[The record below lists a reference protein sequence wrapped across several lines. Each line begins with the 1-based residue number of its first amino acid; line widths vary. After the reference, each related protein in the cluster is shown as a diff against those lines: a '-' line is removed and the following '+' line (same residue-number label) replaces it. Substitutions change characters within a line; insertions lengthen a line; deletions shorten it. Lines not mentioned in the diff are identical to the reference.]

1 MNISKVGKYLLIP
14 FAIIISLIP
23 IFDPFNVFSSL
34 RNTSFDLFQNIS
46 PRESLAQNNV
56 LILDI
61 DDKSLTE
68 LGQWPWSRS
77 VLAKLVDK
85 TYLAAALGFD
95 IVFAESDRTG
105 AEELIKL
112 YKENDALV
120 NALEKIP
127 NNDNLF
133 ASSIVNHGTVVL
145 GAIPSNT
152 LRNEFKMK
160 FGLIEQGDN
169 PRKFLNNFAGV
180 QTNLDLLDDSASG
193 IGSMSIGDNDSIIR
207 RLPLFENIDG
217 SLIPSLSLEL
227 LRVAIGASTY
237 QIKSSN
243 ASGESAF
250 GEETGINHVK
260 LGNLIIPTNEDGSL
274 WIHYPKNS
282 VRSLSISEVLSSNY
296 SREFFEGKILIVG
309 TSAPGLFD
317 LRSTPLE
324 DNIPGVSIIANL
336 TDQILSGQFLQ
347 RPDWIFGLEVISGL
361 ILALL
366 ITFLFN
372 FLVQLEDYLFF

>member
-1 MNISKVGKYLLIP
+1 M
-14 FAIIISLIP
+14 
-23 IFDPFNVFSSL
+23 
-34 RNTSFDLFQNIS
+34 
-46 PRESLAQNNV
+46 
-56 LILDI
+56 
-61 DDKSLTE
+61 
-68 LGQWPWSRS
+68 
-77 VLAKLVDK
+77 
-85 TYLAAALGFD
+85 GFD

-133 ASSIVNHGTVVL
+133 ASSIANHGTVVL

-152 LRNEFKMK
+152 LRNEFRMK
-160 FGLIEQGDN
+160 FGLIEQGDD
-169 PRKFLNNFAGV
+169 PRQFLNNFAGV

-260 LGNLIIPTNEDGSL
+260 LGNLIIPTMKMAVLD
-274 WIHYPKNS
+274 
-282 VRSLSISEVLSSNY
+282 SLS
-296 SREFFEGKILIVG
+296 
-309 TSAPGLFD
+309 
-317 LRSTPLE
+317 
-324 DNIPGVSIIANL
+324 
-336 TDQILSGQFLQ
+336 
-347 RPDWIFGLEVISGL
+347 
-361 ILALL
+361 
-366 ITFLFN
+366 
-372 FLVQLEDYLFF
+372 